1 MGITYTGGGMN
12 QEHISRQF
20 DGDLEGL
27 RTRVLAMGGLVEQ
40 QVIRAMSGLE
50 SGDMA
55 LLEQVI
61 ATDSVV
67 NRHEVELDEACNN
80 VIARRQPAA
89 VDLRMIMTVV
99 KTITDLERI
108 GDEAKKIA
116 KMARDIHGENMRVVP
131 RVDLRPPA
139 EIAVSMLRKSLD
151 AFARLDVNASADVMR
166 QDREVDAGYK
176 AAMRQLITFMME
188 DPRTISSSLDL
199 LFIARSIERIG
210 DHAKN
215 ISEYV
220 VYLVKGRDVRH
231 IGLEAMEKEVA
242 G

>member
-1 MGITYTGGGMN
+1 MN
-12 QEHISRQF
+12 HEHITKQF
-20 DGDLEGL
+20 DVDLEGL
-27 RTRVLAMGGLVEQ
+27 RSGVLAMGGLVEQ
-40 QVIRAMSGLE
+40 QLVRAMQALE

-55 LLEQVI
+55 QIEQVI
-61 ATDSVV
+61 ATDRVV
-67 NRHEVELDEACNN
+67 NRHEVELDEACNH
-80 VIARRQPAA
+80 VIAKRQPAA

-116 KMARDIHGENMRVVP
+116 KMARAIHAGDVRVLP
-131 RVDLRPPA
+131 RVDLRRPA
-139 EIAVSMLRKSLD
+139 EIAVAMLRKALD
-151 AFARLDVNASADVMR
+151 AFARLDVSVSAEVVR
-166 QDREVDAGYK
+166 QDREVDAGFK

-231 IGLEAMEKEVA
+231 IGLEAMEREVA
-242 G
+242 GG